1 MDKKPHT
8 EGSTG
13 FGFLLLITLVIFL
26 LASMGCSST
35 GVKEVR
41 VDQTDHRSAVRTAA
55 PETLRVETVRTDTMW
70 MPGLTITAP
79 ETVRVAPE
87 EPAREDTADSFPLQ
101 RLSVDSAQVKI
112 SGLTEGYTLSSP
124 CFGQRLTAN
133 AQDGE
138 LSFYVRGE
146 CLPRDTVVRVEY
158 EKPSFFERKINTA
171 SRWIAAL
178 AGFAILAYLLRGT
191 LVAIVRSALPW

>member
-8 EGSTG
+8 EGTTG
-13 FGFLLLITLVIFL
+13 FGFLLLITFVILL

-35 GVKEVR
+35 GAKEVR
-41 VDQTDHRSAVRTAA
+41 VDQTDERNAVRTAA

-70 MPGLTITAP
+70 MPGLTITTP
-79 ETVRVAPE
+79 ETVRVAAE
-87 EPAREDTADSFPLQ
+87 KPASADTADSFPLQ
-101 RLSVDSAQVKI
+101 RLSVDSAQVQI
-112 SGLTEGYTLSSP
+112 DGLTESYTLSSP
-124 CFGQRLTAN
+124 CFGQRLTAD
-133 AQDGE
+133 AQGGE

-178 AGFAILAYLLRGT
+178 AGLAILAYLLRGT